1 MIVRGHVEDVGF
13 RDYGVHELGDPFLT
27 RVYEEECRFCFWREK
42 GSVLCMGLFRLSD
55 CTRMC
60 LSIFSSLAARRGVVI
75 VVVCSDSC
83 SSNGIGI

>member
-1 MIVRGHVEDVGF
+1 
-13 RDYGVHELGDPFLT
+13 
-27 RVYEEECRFCFWREK
+27 
-42 GSVLCMGLFRLSD
+42 MGLFRLSD

-75 VVVCSDSC
+75 VVACSGSC